1 METFIFQLPKCF
13 LGEGVYSIDLI
24 AHNASNLE
32 MVDSIENV
40 LRFSMLPSDL
50 YKSGNLVG
58 KFYGSV
64 QLPNEWL
71 TSDFKPYKKTG
82 VF

>member
-1 METFIFQLPKCF
+1 MEIFIFQLPECF

-24 AHNASNLE
+24 AHNPSNLE

-40 LRFSMLPSDL
+40 LRFSMLASDI

-58 KFYGSV
+58 KLYGSV

-71 TSDFKPYKKTG
+71 TSDFKPFKKTE
-82 VF
+82 VL